1 MTFMKASHRPQP
13 QSPMDKQPS
22 PTPQTDLPPR
32 PERARP
38 SAKAEIELKLRASP
52 AAIEQIR
59 NAPVIMQ
66 NARNRGV
73 VRRLDTVDYDTPDQ
87 TLARQRGSLRVRRNG
102 TRYVQ
107 TLKLAVADR
116 SPFVRQ
122 EWETRVDSLAPDL
135 TRLPT
140 EIHAA
145 LALAA
150 DDLAPVFA
158 TRIRRRAQRL
168 TFGGTEVEIAFDE
181 GTVEVG
187 EQREPLTEIELEL
200 KAGDTSALYDVGI
213 QLLD

>member
-1 MTFMKASHRPQP
+1 TQP
-13 QSPMDKQPS
+13 QSPMDKQPA
-22 PTPQTDLPPR
+22 PPPQTNVPPR
-32 PERARP
+32 SDRARA
-38 SAKAEIELKLRASP
+38 SAHAEIELKLRASP

-59 NAPVIMQ
+59 KAPVIVQ

-73 VRRLDTVDYDTPDQ
+73 ARRLDTVYYDTPDQ

-116 SPFVRQ
+116 SPFMRQ
-122 EWETRVDSLAPDL
+122 EWETPVDSPAPDL
-135 TRLPT
+135 TRLPA

-150 DDLAPVFA
+150 DELAPVFA

-168 TFGGTEVEIAFDE
+168 TFGG
-181 GTVEVG
+181 
-187 EQREPLTEIELEL
+187 
-200 KAGDTSALYDVGI
+200 
-213 QLLD
+213 